1 MAMREARSRRQAG
14 RLARLRNEAHG
25 HFGSNPKG
33 TGALE
38 RHSSLLSSPDTRSL
52 LPDFAEIGAS
62 IGAPGH
68 PFALADIA

>member
-14 RLARLRNEAHG
+14 RLARLCNEAHG

-33 TGALE
+33 TGGMD

-52 LPDFAEIGAS
+52 LPDLAKIGAS
-62 IGAPGH
+62 IGAPC
-68 PFALADIA
+68 